1 MKDER
6 TTEYIERMKKIGLG
20 AEARLRMREELEAFA
35 DFHGVRIAEEVRSID
50 EVQRTSVFSL
60 FISSHSRIM
69 KATLLIALMVGM
81 GGSSLAAQN
90 ALPGDLLYPV
100 KVHVNENVRGAFAL
114 DANTKATLQLALL
127 EERLQEAK
135 ELSASGKLHGEVEA
149 DVLATIATQVD
160 KTVRAANEAEA
171 ETGAE
176 VRLAVSQELT
186 SFSNWI
192 AAVPASAHARTQTDT
207 SASIAAKSGATDDAD
222 VMAMSAIGIELAGEI
237 SVADIVAQAQT
248 RLEALQK
255 TIRGAVALSAEVR
268 AEFEAQLKAASELV
282 TKAQA
287 DLRANAEA
295 QAEANAQKA
304 HEILGEVESSLSLM
318 GEVQIDFNTGHII
331 GIDLSGNSSNGGG
344 TSGSV
349 DGNAGVDIDVP
360 SYDDVMI
367 DPAFDAGASG
377 SAEGSFGF

>member
-6 TTEYIERMKKIGLG
+6 TTEYLERMKKIGLG
-20 AEARLRMREELEAFA
+20 TEARLRMREELEAFA
-35 DFHGVRIAEEVRSID
+35 DFHGVRIVAEVRSID

-90 ALPGDLLYPV
+90 ALPGDFLYPV

-114 DANTKATLQLALL
+114 DADTKATLQLALL
-127 EERLQEAK
+127 EERLEEAK

-186 SFSNWI
+186 SFSNRI

-377 SAEGSFGF
+377 SAEGGFGF